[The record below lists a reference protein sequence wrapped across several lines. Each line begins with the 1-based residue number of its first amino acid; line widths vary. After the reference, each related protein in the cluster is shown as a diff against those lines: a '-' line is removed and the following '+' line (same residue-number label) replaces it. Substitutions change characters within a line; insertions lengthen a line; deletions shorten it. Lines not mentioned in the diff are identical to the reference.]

1 MAVDT
6 RKIKLRRT
14 TILYWSLLVYILAAL
29 LWWLISL
36 ENQNQ
41 RIRAEQ
47 LQLLELQASQ
57 LDPLEK
63 ERRVVAIESLASR
76 NSTKYISEGITF
88 LIVILIGAVG
98 LFRAVRRQ
106 LRAQQQQQQFMMAVT
121 HELKT
126 PIAVTRLNL
135 ETMQRYKLEPEKQ
148 EKLIRIALDETS
160 RLNFLTNNILVS
172 SQLENKGFAGAK
184 EELDFSLLVKDCIKD
199 MGNRF
204 PGRLIES
211 NIEPEIDLQGDS
223 LLLQILLNNLLENAI
238 KYSPAQSIISV
249 QLKKA
254 GTQVLLE
261 VADQGEGIPDTEK
274 KKILEKY
281 KTSFYIRN
289 SLEICSVCWIYKRWS
304 SNTSGWF

>member
-6 RKIKLRRT
+6 RKLKLRRT

-47 LQLLELQASQ
+47 LQLLELQAPQ

-63 ERRVVAIESLASR
+63 EKRVVAIESLASR

-126 PIAVTRLNL
+126 PIAV
-135 ETMQRYKLEPEKQ
+135 
-148 EKLIRIALDETS
+148 
-160 RLNFLTNNILVS
+160 
-172 SQLENKGFAGAK
+172 
-184 EELDFSLLVKDCIKD
+184 
-199 MGNRF
+199 
-204 PGRLIES
+204 PG
-211 NIEPEIDLQGDS
+211 
-223 LLLQILLNNLLENAI
+223 
-238 KYSPAQSIISV
+238 
-249 QLKKA
+249 
-254 GTQVLLE
+254 
-261 VADQGEGIPDTEK
+261 
-274 KKILEKY
+274 
-281 KTSFYIRN
+281 
-289 SLEICSVCWIYKRWS
+289 
-304 SNTSGWF
+304 